1 MILHT
6 IDSSNIDLLHI
17 FLKSDFQGC
26 EHFNYFKSRSLSVID
41 NHIITIIGTINNVPV
56 SYSHIDFE
64 NNIFWIGVCILKDYQ
79 SKGYGSIILNKL
91 IAIAKQKQINI
102 LTLTVDKNNHHA
114 IKLYEKH
121 GFQISSILHKS
132 LLMKYNTI

>member
-1 MILHT
+1 MIFHT
-6 IDSSNIDLLHI
+6 ISSLNIDLLHL

-26 EHFNYFKSRSLSVID
+26 DHFNYFKSRPLSVID

-64 NNIFWIGVCILKDYQ
+64 NNIFWIGICILKNYQ

-91 IAIAKQKQINI
+91 ITIAKEKKINI
-102 LTLTVDKNNHHA
+102 LSLTVDKNNHNA

-121 GFQISSILHKS
+121 GFQISSNSHKS
-132 LLMKYNTI
+132 FLMKYNTI